1 MIIDKL
7 KEKKDGLI
15 KEYEDQQ
22 EKLKEKEARLQ
33 ESETLS
39 RPQVGVLEAEVEL
52 EVKRLTFIQK
62 QAMTVDSM
70 MRFAN
75 D

>member
-15 KEYEDQQ
+15 KEYKDQQ